1 MTEPRKERDRD
12 IDGRP
17 DVDGIW
23 AFKARDINRV
33 SKTQFLGRRHVKKSH
48 IRPEQNMK
56 IEYMMLDL

>member
-23 AFKARDINRV
+23 AFNARDINRV
-33 SKTQFLGRRHVKKSH
+33 SKTQFSGRCHVKKNH
-48 IRPEQNMK
+48 IRPNQNMK